1 VKQDAQKLSDK
12 ARCIDS
18 AILFAGQRCL
28 RIRHEAEDY
37 RLTITASGKLIL
49 TK

>member
-1 VKQDAQKLSDK
+1 MKQDFAPREGKE
-12 ARCIDS
+12 RWVDS
-18 AILFAGQRCL
+18 ASLFAGQRCL
-28 RIRHEAEDY
+28 RIRHEAEEY